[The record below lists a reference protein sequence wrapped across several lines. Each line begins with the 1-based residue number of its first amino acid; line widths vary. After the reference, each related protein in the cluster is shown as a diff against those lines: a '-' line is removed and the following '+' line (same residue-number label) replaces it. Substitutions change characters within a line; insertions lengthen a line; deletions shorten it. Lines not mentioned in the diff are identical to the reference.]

1 MVEKRAN
8 ESDIVLDEIVTT
20 PYKYG
25 FTTDIEIE
33 EFEKGL
39 NLDIVKKISNKKEE
53 PLFLQKFR
61 EKAFTSWTKMVN
73 PMWSGLTSG
82 SRLFLFTLLS

>member
-1 MVEKRAN
+1 MVEKRVN

-33 EFEKGL
+33 EFEK
-39 NLDIVKKISNKKEE
+39 E
-53 PLFLQKFR
+53 
-61 EKAFTSWTKMVN
+61 
-73 PMWSGLTSG
+73 
-82 SRLFLFTLLS
+82 

>member
-1 MVEKRAN
+1 MANEQLN
-8 ESDIVLDEIVTT
+8 ESDVILDAIVTT

-39 NLDIVKKISNKKEE
+39 NLEVVRKISRKRNE
-53 PLFLQKFR
+53 PQFLINFR
-61 EKAFTSWTKMVN
+61 
-73 PMWSGLTSG
+73 
-82 SRLFLFTLLS
+82 

>member
-1 MVEKRAN
+1 MAEKQIN
-8 ESDIVLDEIVTT
+8 ESEEILDAIVTT

-39 NLDIVKKISNKKEE
+39 NLEIVKKISKKKNQGRSAKITTKKQQKETMRDQQKE
-53 PLFLQKFR
+53 P
-61 EKAFTSWTKMVN
+61 
-73 PMWSGLTSG
+73 
-82 SRLFLFTLLS
+82 